1 MWTDENEQGTKCLAK
16 VTAKKRNQR
25 KQASKEPLSWN
36 NGCRYLKDLADDYE
50 SKFQLVDNVLSQ
62 PWTAAH

>member
-1 MWTDENEQGTKCLAK
+1 MWADENEQGTKCLAK

-25 KQASKEPLSWN
+25 KQVSKEPPSWN
-36 NGCRYLKDLADDYE
+36 SSCRYLKDLADDYE
-50 SKFQLVDNVLSQ
+50 SKFHLVDNVLSQ